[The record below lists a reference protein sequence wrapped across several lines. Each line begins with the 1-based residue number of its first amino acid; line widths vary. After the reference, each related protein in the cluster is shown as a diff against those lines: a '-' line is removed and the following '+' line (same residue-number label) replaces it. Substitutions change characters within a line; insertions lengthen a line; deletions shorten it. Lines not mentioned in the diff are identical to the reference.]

1 MLQVHNS
8 MTGRKEPFRELVAG
22 KVGMYVCGMTVYDH
36 IHVGHAR
43 SQIAFDVVRRWLQAS
58 GYRVNYVRN
67 ITDVDDKIIHR
78 AREQGESVEALT
90 ARYIDAM
97 NEDFAALGVLPAD
110 HEPRATEFMPQIIA
124 MISTLIAKGNAYVG
138 ASGDVLYS
146 VASFK
151 DYGRLSGKKLADLR
165 AGARVEVD
173 EHKRDPLDFVLWKR
187 AKTGEPSWDSPWGP
201 GRPGWHIECSAMATA
216 LLGCYFDIHGG
227 GMDLKFPHH
236 ENEIAQSSAACGT
249 PFVHVWMHNGF
260 VRVNDEKMSKS
271 LGNFFT
277 VREVLPRLRPEV
289 LRAFVLASHYRG
301 PINYGEDNLRQADS
315 ALQRLYL
322 ALRDVTPAARYE
334 PGDATRRFT
343 EAMNDD
349 FNTPGSAR
357 RDAVAGARAE
367 CRQICGRS
375 ARRGRPCGGAA
386 RAGRHPGPARRTG
399 GGLAVHA
406 FGADGRRQSPRP
418 AGPIPSKSIA
428 WSRPAPRRAAR
439 AISRNPTG
447 YATSLPVTASC
458 SKTGPRARAG
468 AGSNLAAAS
477 RKRKGAPERPFPIQ
491 QTAGPQ
497 NV

>member
-8 MTGRKEPFRELVAG
+8 MTGGKEPFRELVAG
-22 KVGMYVCGMTVYDH
+22 RVGMYVCGMTVYDH

-58 GYRVNYVRN
+58 GYQVNYVRN
-67 ITDVDDKIIHR
+67 ITDVDDKIINR

-90 ARYIDAM
+90 SRYIDAM
-97 NEDFAALGVLPAD
+97 NEDLAALGVLPAD
-110 HEPRATEFMPQIIA
+110 HEPRATEFMPDIVA
-124 MISTLIAKGNAYVG
+124 MISTLVAKGNAYVG

-173 EHKRDPLDFVLWKR
+173 EQKRDPLDFTLWKR

-201 GRPGWHIECSAMATA
+201 GRPGWHIECSAMAVA
-216 LLGCYFDIHGG
+216 LLGDYFDIHGG

-236 ENEIAQSSAACGT
+236 ENELAQSCAACGT

-322 ALRDVTPAARYE
+322 ALRDVVPAAQYE

-343 EAMNDD
+343 DAMNDD
-349 FNTPGSAR
+349 FNTPEALAAMQSLARELNVVKSAGDQR
-357 RDAVAGARAE
+357 AAAALAAELCALGAILGLLGEPAE
-367 CRQICGRS
+367 DWLSTHSELTG
-375 ARRGRPCGGAA
+375 AAEPAAGRPDPIEIDRLVAA
-386 RAGRHPGPARRTG
+386 RTEARRTRNFAESDRMRDE
-399 GGLAVHA
+399 LARHGVVLE
-406 FGADGRRQSPRP
+406 DGP
-418 AGPIPSKSIA
+418 AG
-428 WSRPAPRRAAR
+428 
-439 AISRNPTG
+439 
-447 YATSLPVTASC
+447 TSW
-458 SKTGPRARAG
+458 RW
-468 AGSNLAAAS
+468 
-477 RKRKGAPERPFPIQ
+477 Q
-491 QTAGPQ
+491 
-497 NV
+497 